1 MFRALRSLL
10 NTVFFNSP
18 YIFDDGSQISYHAQF
33 DILRYESGGR
43 IPRILDIGLKY
54 NPHTRIFRIG
64 TTEMW
69 RWRDPDVPLNSAS
82 ASGSALTEEER
93 KDVVQKLHIFREKHR
108 KKFDLI

>member
-1 MFRALRSLL
+1 MFRVIRSLL

-54 NPHTRIFRIG
+54 NPHTGIFRIG

-69 RWRDPDVPLNSAS
+69 KWRDPSVPLNSAS
-82 ASGSALTEEER
+82 TSGSALTEEER
-93 KDVVQKLHIFREKHR
+93 KDVVQKLHIFRGKHHT
-108 KKFDLI
+108 KFELV